1 MSGTKDNVSI
11 IVIVNNSLL
20 RDGLSHILS
29 GEGYKVVA
37 SASVLD
43 ADILSRLKPDE
54 SSLLVLLGSA
64 DRKDTAEQL
73 KLYREQQQ
81 NGCSVIIAERD
92 EPDDI
97 ITALQAGANACLTKD
112 KTSDAFL
119 KTIELVMLGDTVVPH
134 ALLPHLLKREEDWA
148 TGMAPDN
155 PSPMPGL
162 DAASSLHPPVDAK
175 SPDAIRQLSAQERRI
190 LSCLIIGDPN
200 KTIARKAD
208 IAEATVK
215 VHVKA
220 ILRKL
225 RLKNRTQAAVWGLN
239 RGSNSQN
246 VAPKSSDSSAIR
258 LYQQSFQLTREAL
271 PRHEVS
277 DALDEEAGVTSE
289 PTKQ

>member
-43 ADILSRLKPDE
+43 ADILSRLNPDE
-54 SSLLVLLGSA
+54 SSLLVLGGSA

-97 ITALQAGANACLTKD
+97 IMALKAGANACLTKD
-112 KTSDAFL
+112 TTSDAFL

-134 ALLPHLLKREEDWA
+134 ALLPHLLKRDDA
-148 TGMAPDN
+148 FASGMARDNAIAAPNIEVAPSARLELKAIDGNSTAFRAGKPNSLLPD
-155 PSPMPGL
+155 
-162 DAASSLHPPVDAK
+162 HWR
-175 SPDAIRQLSAQERRI
+175 RQQDDRAESGYRR
-190 LSCLIIGDPN
+190 SYGQGS
-200 KTIARKAD
+200 REGD
-208 IAEATVK
+208 IAQIGSEK
-215 VHVKA
+215 PHS
-220 ILRKL
+220 
-225 RLKNRTQAAVWGLN
+225 G
-239 RGSNSQN
+239 RGMG
-246 VAPKSSDSSAIR
+246 A
-258 LYQQSFQLTREAL
+258 
-271 PRHEVS
+271 
-277 DALDEEAGVTSE
+277 E
-289 PTKQ
+289 PGFSCP

>member
-54 SSLLVLLGSA
+54 SSLLVLGGSA

-97 ITALQAGANACLTKD
+97 IMALKAGANACLTKD
-112 KTSDAFL
+112 TTSDAFL

-134 ALLPHLLKREEDWA
+134 ALLPHLLKRDDA
-148 TGMAPDN
+148 FASGMARDN
-155 PSPMPGL
+155 AIAAPNIEVAPSARLEPKQ
-162 DAASSLHPPVDAK
+162 ST
-175 SPDAIRQLSAQERRI
+175 AIRQLSAQESRI
-190 LSCLIIGDPN
+190 LSCLIIGDAN
-200 KTIARKAD
+200 KTIARKVD

-239 RGSNSQN
+239 RDSHVLNS
-246 VAPKSSDSSAIR
+246 APETSESSSDN
-258 LYQQSFQLTREAL
+258 LYRQVSRMTGETFPPREL
-271 PRHEVS
+271 
-277 DALDEEAGVTSE
+277 
-289 PTKQ
+289 